1 MWGDEWVWCKLHK
14 SDQNGKCWLQAL
26 QFSLAQWFVSIT
38 HSILA
43 AARAPPATATLQPR
57 TRTFQWMV
65 QIKSCLHFKQII
77 TSGKEAVDVDVAP
90 GDTLRRQKG
99 WCHSQV
105 EIPMT
110 NIHWSG
116 RLKYN
121 SKYSCMWVVIV
132 AGLLCVSARAGQCE
146 VSSLPSGPT
155 SWRDCFISLAGN
167 ARYFGARNHLLAKF
181 GSLDIYWKIILVTAG
196 RIELMS

>member
-65 QIKSCLHFKQII
+65 QIKSCLHLKQII
-77 TSGKEAVDVDVAP
+77 TIGKEAVDVDVAP

-121 SKYSCMWVVIV
+121 SKYIHACELW
-132 AGLLCVSARAGQCE
+132 LLQGCCVFLRGPDSARSPHCHQGQQAGGI
-146 VSSLPSGPT
+146 VSYHWQVTLGILVRET
-155 SWRDCFISLAGN
+155 
-167 ARYFGARNHLLAKF
+167 
-181 GSLDIYWKIILVTAG
+181 IYWRSLEVWIF
-196 RIELMS
+196 IEK